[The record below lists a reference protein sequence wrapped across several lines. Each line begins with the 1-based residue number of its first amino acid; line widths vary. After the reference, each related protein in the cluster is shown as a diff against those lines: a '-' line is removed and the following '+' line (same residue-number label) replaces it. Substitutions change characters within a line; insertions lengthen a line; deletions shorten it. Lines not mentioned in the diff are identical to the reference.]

1 MTTLDTNTV
10 LARKAQLRSV
20 ADTYFASLARKT
32 FEAIPYAEHVTL
44 RSPLAPPDLAVP
56 YELYPLKG
64 RDAVLAWFRGLGSA
78 LGEIR
83 VLDHYCN
90 DDLTA
95 IVVEAEVGITNPRGT
110 LRVADRFT
118 VDPEGR
124 IIEQENHYDPRP
136 ALPPRS

>member
-1 MTTLDTNTV
+1 MTTLNTNTV
-10 LARKAQLRSV
+10 FARKAQLRSV
-20 ADTYFASLARKT
+20 ADAYFASLARKT

-56 YELYPLKG
+56 YELHPLKG
-64 RDAVLAWFRGLGSA
+64 RDAVVAWFRGLGSA

-83 VLDHYCN
+83 VLDYYYN

-95 IVVEAEVGITNPRGT
+95 IVVEAEVGITAPRGT

-118 VDPEGR
+118 VDPAGR
-124 IIEQENHYDPRP
+124 ITDQENHYDPRP
-136 ALPPRS
+136 ALQP